1 MFGEDVKFANINL
14 LNNPQVGIVKEAIYY
29 YRKRVDSSSATQ
41 NTIENN
47 EFYFTSTKLVQQY
60 LIDKSIFLYNKIQ
73 PFIQFYITYEILFRI
88 GSKAFK
94 FLDSNG
100 YEKYCDI
107 IENFLEQVEDKY
119 ILEQRIF
126 PPKLRIFALSK
137 KYKRDIRYDFILRNN
152 SFIYSNYVMLC
163 DRKIYIKTK

>member
-1 MFGEDVKFANINL
+1 
-14 LNNPQVGIVKEAIYY
+14 VKEAIYY

-47 EFYFTSTKLVQQY
+47 EFYFTS
-60 LIDKSIFLYNKIQ
+60 
-73 PFIQFYITYEILFRI
+73 TYEILFRI

-126 PPKLRIFALSK
+126 PPKLQIFALSK
-137 KYKRDIRYDFILRNN
+137 KYNRDIRYDFILRNN
-152 SFIYSNYVMLC
+152 SFI
-163 DRKIYIKTK
+163 